1 MRDVLGSSPI
11 RAMCFFLL
19 WHLVAEGVPAWG
31 VNNKG
36 TILSVPSRFGD
47 KSKSQNKWVASWQNH
62 QNDLSAQL
70 RLISLG
76 ICWVWSVFPVCIK
89 KHWALNYLLSTEWG
103 VWRLIRLGDAQAD
116 LSVRWAHVIL
126 LVLSCGGSNC
136 LCVRCPEFESWSGYV
151 LFPPV
156 TFGGLWGG
164 GGVHARGS
172 SSKRTVSSVP
182 SRFGDKSN

>member
-1 MRDVLGSSPI
+1 
-11 RAMCFFLL
+11 MCFFLL

-36 TILSVPSRFGD
+36 TILSVPSRFGTNLNHKINESPHD
-47 KSKSQNKWVASWQNH
+47 KTTK
-62 QNDLSAQL
+62 NDLRAQL

-76 ICWVWSVFPVCIK
+76 ICWVWSVFAVRIK
-89 KHWALNYLLSTEWG
+89 KHWALNYLLSTQWG

-156 TFGGLWGG
+156 TLVGLWKGAML
-164 GGVHARGS
+164 GVRAAKGL
-172 SSKRTVSSVP
+172 
-182 SRFGDKSN
+182 SRQFQADLVTNLIKQGEIVTERHCC